1 MKKILITVFL
11 FFISLA
17 VNSQRNSNYSNVEI
31 NKLTIEVSTANSIG
45 INHYTPGYSKN
56 NDITLNTFNVGARY
70 MFNPRFGLRAD
81 VGYMNL
87 NSKNKADSK
96 DYEVQLPTFGV
107 QGVVNA
113 SRLFKIDESIGRFGL
128 LLHAGL
134 QISQLYPKTQD
145 EMNAVDPTLVF
156 RSHNTGRKE
165 NNIGIIYGIS
175 PQYRLTDKF
184 ALISDISFVNSLK
197 QHFTWDGAMSPEN
210 NNLSGK
216 FVSVSIGLTYSLGSE
231 GTHGDWNE
239 K

>member
-1 MKKILITVFL
+1 MKKVLFSVFL
-11 FFISLA
+11 FLISIA
-17 VNSQRNSNYSNVEI
+17 VNSQKNSYNSNIEI
-31 NKLTIEVSTANSIG
+31 NKLTIEVSAANSIG

-56 NDITLNTFNVGARY
+56 NDITLNTINVGARY

-81 VGYMNL
+81 VGYMDV
-87 NSKNKADSK
+87 KNKNKSDSK

-113 SRLFKIDESIGRFGL
+113 SRLFKINESIGRFGL

-134 QISQLYPKTQD
+134 QISQLYPRTPD
-145 EMNAVDPTLVF
+145 EMNTIDPTLVF

-197 QHFTWDGAMSPEN
+197 QHFTWDGAMSPES

-216 FVSVSIGLTYSLGSE
+216 FVSISIGLTYSLGSE
-231 GTHGDWNE
+231 KNHGDWNY
-239 K
+239 

>member
-1 MKKILITVFL
+1 MKKNLFSVFL
-11 FFISLA
+11 LFISVT
-17 VNSQRNSNYSNVEI
+17 VNSQRYNYYSNLEL
-31 NKLTIEVSTANSIG
+31 NKLTIEISSANSIG

-56 NDITLNTFNVGARY
+56 SDFELNTVNVGARY
-70 MFNPRFGLRAD
+70 MFNPIIGLRAD

-87 NSKNKADSK
+87 KNKNKSYSK

-113 SRLFKIDESIGRFGL
+113 SRLFNINESIGRFGL

-134 QISQLYPKTQD
+134 QISQIYSKTPD
-145 EMNAVDPTLVF
+145 EMDKVNPTLVS

-175 PQYRLTDKF
+175 PQFRLTDKL
-184 ALISDISFVNSLK
+184 ALISDISYLNSFK
-197 QHFTWDGAMSPEN
+197 QHFTWDGALSPES

-216 FVSVSIGLTYSLGSE
+216 LVSYSIGLTYSLGYE
-231 GTHGDWNE
+231 VMHGDWDY
-239 K
+239 

>member
-1 MKKILITVFL
+1 MKKVLFSVFL
-11 FFISLA
+11 FLISIA
-17 VNSQRNSNYSNVEI
+17 VNSQKNSYNSNIEI
-31 NKLTIEVSTANSIG
+31 NKLTIELSTANSIG

-56 NDITLNTFNVGARY
+56 NDITLNTINVGARY

-81 VGYMNL
+81 VGYMDL
-87 NSKNKADSK
+87 KNKNKSDSK

-113 SRLFKIDESIGRFGL
+113 SRLFKINESIGRFGL

-134 QISQLYPKTQD
+134 QISQLYPRTPD
-145 EMNAVDPTLVF
+145 EMNTIDPTLVF

-184 ALISDISFVNSLK
+184 ALISDISILHSLK
-197 QHFTWDGAMSPEN
+197 QHFTWDGAMSPES

-216 FVSVSIGLTYSLGSE
+216 FVSISIGLTYSLGSE
-231 GTHGDWNE
+231 KNHGDWNY
-239 K
+239 